1 MPLVITIFLNI
12 HFQQLTHEVSYA
24 IVPDR
29 LNDLEIISKDS
40 QKNLKVRGQ
49 S

>member
-24 IVPDR
+24 IAPDR
-29 LNDLEIISKDS
+29 LNDLEIIARTAK
-40 QKNLKVRGQ
+40 RI
-49 S
+49 